1 MSTAEALLIQLNSE
15 EKRFVSCF
23 DAGSRQERVSNAL
36 DKLQHET
43 SVSKCGLGVDVFTK
57 NKKHLCTIIETVV
70 LFPSTEM
77 QHLFTKTLFDTK

>member
-1 MSTAEALLIQLNSE
+1 MSTAEAVIIQLNSE

-23 DAGSRQERVSNAL
+23 DAQSRQERVTNTL

-43 SVSKCGLGVDVFTK
+43 RVSKCGLGVDVILK
-57 NKKHLCTIIETVV
+57 NKKQLCTIIETVL

-77 QHLFTKTLFDTK
+77 QDLFTKTLFAKK